1 MIRRA
6 HVGSDVRSRISAYAI
21 AVVEHQLLLT
31 QLSESSPV
39 FMPGLWHLPGGGID
53 SGEQPRQALAREL
66 YEETGLELL
75 DAQLVDAR
83 SYSAHRLGVNWHLV
97 GLFYRVDL
105 KPGQL
110 AVTRT
115 DDSTSAVGWMPL
127 PGLEES
133 RLSPAAIDGL
143 AMIGARET
151 RR

>member
-1 MIRRA
+1 M
-6 HVGSDVRSRISAYAI
+6 GSDVRSRISAYAI

-31 QLSESSPV
+31 QLSDSSPV

-53 SGEQPRQALAREL
+53 PGEQPRQALAREL

-75 DAQLVDAR
+75 DAHLVDAR

-105 KPGQL
+105 RPGPL

-115 DDSTSAVGWMPL
+115 DDSTSAVSWKPL
-127 PGLEES
+127 SGLEES
-133 RLSPAAIDGL
+133 LLSPAAIDGL
-143 AMIGARET
+143 AMIGAQEMRQ
-151 RR
+151 